1 MPNDNNAL
9 VLSDNE
15 NGTQSATWTPVEEVT
30 PEQKVLIGQL
40 DPVSGTIQAAW
51 NPSSDAAVFKDGTF
65 IENGVY
71 DAQQDDCDGYKT
83 VTVAVPEPVLGTKT
97 ITANGTYTAASEE
110 KTGFSEVTVNV
121 ASNNN
126 ARFGATPS
134 EYFAP
139 LDNIISIEI
148 PEGVVGTHAGAFQG
162 ATRLTSVDLPSTLT
176 TINSNTFYNC
186 TGLTEVELPAGL
198 TTIGSLSFK
207 GCTSLTSIDIPNS
220 VTSIGGNAFEGCTG
234 LTSVEIPSSVTSI
247 GNTAFDNCT
256 NLTAITIN
264 KAEGSITGAPWGATN
279 ATVTWTG
286 E

>member
-40 DPVSGTIQAAW
+40 DPISGTIQAAW

-71 DAQQDDCDGYKT
+71 DAQEDDCDGYKT

-121 ASNNN
+121 PIPVSDKN
-126 ARFGATPS
+126 AKFGATPT
-134 EYFAP
+134 EF
-139 LDNIISIEI
+139 DTKKNIIKIDI
-148 PEGVVGTHAGAFQG
+148 PSGVTSLAGSVFNG
-162 ATRLTSVDLPSTLT
+162 AT
-176 TINSNTFYNC
+176 N
-186 TGLTEVELPAGL
+186 LTEVNIPETV
-198 TTIGSLSFK
+198 TTIGNSAFN
-207 GCTSLTSIDIPNS
+207 GCTSLTELELPSALTSIGSYCFEGCTSLSSIDIPS
-220 VTSIGGNAFEGCTG
+220 TVTSIGTYAFNRCSALET
-234 LTSVEIPSSVTSI
+234 
-247 GNTAFDNCT
+247 
-256 NLTAITIN
+256 ITIH
-264 KAEGSITGAPWGATN
+264 KAEGSITGSPWGA
-279 ATVTWTG
+279 G
-286 E
+286 EGTTIVWDGE

>member
-71 DAQQDDCDGYKT
+71 DAQEDDCDGYKT
-83 VTVAVPEPVLGTKT
+83 VTVTVPEPVLGTKT
-97 ITANGTYTAASEE
+97 ITTNGTYTAASEE

-121 ASNNN
+121 AGTEFANSPAAFELVKNIRNLEVDI
-126 ARFGATPS
+126 PS
-134 EYFAP
+134 GVTSIGTSGFA
-139 LDNIISIEI
+139 S
-148 PEGVVGTHAGAFQG
+148 
-162 ATRLTSVDLPSTLT
+162 
-176 TINSNTFYNC
+176 C
-186 TGLTEVELPAGL
+186 TGLTRV
-198 TTIGSLSFK
+198 SF
-207 GCTSLTSIDIPNS
+207 
-220 VTSIGGNAFEGCTG
+220 
-234 LTSVEIPSSVTSI
+234 PSSVTSI
-247 GNTAFDNCT
+247 GSMGFQNCTGLTSVTIPGTLTLLKNNAFSGCTNLTTVTLSEGVTTIESNAFSSCTGLTSIEIPSTVTSIGNYAFNSCT